1 MYTELMSSN
10 RPSTVSEKIE
20 DMETHFFDANHIKM
34 AVVAANQAASWH
46 PLLQAN
52 GGAQNLRL
60 HCLAQVLVEADLKW
74 SDVVRINF

>member
-1 MYTELMSSN
+1 MNSQ
-10 RPSTVSEKIE
+10 RPSTLTEKIE
-20 DMETHFFDANHIKM
+20 DMETHFSDANHIRM
-34 AVVAANQAASWH
+34 AVVAANQAAHWH

-74 SDVVRINF
+74 SDVVKINF